1 MLKRLTLLLLLC
13 GTLNLHAQDDILK
26 SISEIDF
33 GVKFGISGSYLSSS
47 DNNFNVRPSFL
58 IGLTASYEFNETI
71 NFHTGLLY
79 LRYGESDRENLPET
93 GLEENT
99 LKLDYLQIPFL
110 VSYPVLENLRLE
122 AGPGL
127 SFLVHSKQE
136 IIGQNGTNLTEIPND
151 FNNFD
156 VNFNLGL
163 SYPTS
168 WGLVIGLR
176 YSRGF
181 IDVDA
186 DDAVFDKSHYNS
198 ALQMSIEY
206 RF

>member
-1 MLKRLTLLLLLC
+1 MLKKLTLLLLLC
-13 GTLNLHAQDDILK
+13 GALNLHAQNDILK

-33 GVKFGISGSYLSSS
+33 GVKFGISGAYLSSS
-47 DNNFNVRPSFL
+47 DDNFNLRPSFL
-58 IGLTASYEFNETI
+58 IGLTASYDFKNSIT
-71 NFHTGLLY
+71 FHTGLLY
-79 LRYGESDRENLPET
+79 LRYGESERENLPET

-99 LKLDYLQIPFL
+99 LKLDYLQIPLL

-136 IIGQNGTNLTEIPND
+136 IIGQNATSLTEIPND
-151 FNNFD
+151 FNTFD

-181 IDVDA
+181 IDVDT

-198 ALQMSIEY
+198 AMQMSIEY